1 MDDITYFI
9 TIASLTLFMVMYG
22 GQCAKCKLEY
32 ENFYNH
38 NEKNIMKMQNIM
50 REMIEKFRLKNTHVV
65 HYNCSQ
71 DLKWNKIC
79 NAIMPNYVSSHVI
92 RLESGDKFIVENP
105 TVDLTLAN
113 CLQII
118 FVPSDYSSG
127 LELVVSK
134 SEKHIFCSQILK
146 FPNISDVKEIYNG
159 SSQRVWVGIVIVKKP
174 YWHV

>member
-9 TIASLTLFMVMYG
+9 TITLLTMFMVMYG

-38 NEKNIMKMQNIM
+38 NVRHIMKMQQIM
-50 REMIEKFRLKNTHVV
+50 CEMIEKFRLKNTHIE

-79 NAIMPNYVSSHVI
+79 NAIMPNYISSHVI
-92 RLESGDKFIVENP
+92 KLESGGKFMVKDPVI
-105 TVDLTLAN
+105 DLTN

-134 SEKHIFCSQILK
+134 SEEHMFCSQILK

-159 SSQRVWVGIVIVKKP
+159 SAQCAWVGIVIVKKP
-174 YWHV
+174 FWHV